1 MKYYIYIE
9 NRMVAEVSGM
19 DFSYEVYAKASEL
32 AEMLGECAH
41 LVSGETGEIIAS
53 SDDYNDYD
61 GDYEPDY
68 NECGFDPYAGCY
80 TFDC

>member
-53 SDDYNDYD
+53 SDDFDDYD
-61 GDYEPDY
+61 RDYEPDY
-68 NECGFDPYAGCY
+68 SECGFDPYAGCY
-80 TFDC
+80 TYDC